1 MWILPQSLTK
11 LSLTLWT
18 IEVFYV
24 HFSSMTSLSFA
35 PLWFRRLNR
44 SCKFCLLVDNFVR
57 FWSIESLLSMCLNF
71 CCWVVLVCPDF
82 ATLACN
88 IASDLMHE
96 RVWNLVSFNC
106 ICFKASELWMLWQ
119 HTLYLWIQVQSAL
132 SESYIPFALQHGKYI
147 LVPKLRKGLV
157 LQSIR
162 LHKFVPVI
170 KWLWSTHEQGN
181 GCF

>member
-1 MWILPQSLTK
+1 
-11 LSLTLWT
+11 
-18 IEVFYV
+18 
-24 HFSSMTSLSFA
+24 
-35 PLWFRRLNR
+35 
-44 SCKFCLLVDNFVR
+44 
-57 FWSIESLLSMCLNF
+57 
-71 CCWVVLVCPDF
+71 VCPDF